1 MHADLLL
8 RSISLI
14 WTDLSPPTPLIQPNQ
29 LWLFLID
36 TRKTVWLF
44 HEFAVVK
51 LRFFFFS
58 SAAQVRRSEGKIS
71 NWILIFFF
79 LFALVTNIPFFFRK
93 IQTSSV
99 TWRMRAPEK
108 KPLVNLDKDDRIP
121 QVQRAEKVKQESPIQ
136 ALSEFDTSEIKRQ
149 PDFY

>member
-1 MHADLLL
+1 MNFD
-8 RSISLI
+8 
-14 WTDLSPPTPLIQPNQ
+14 
-29 LWLFLID
+29 
-36 TRKTVWLF
+36 
-44 HEFAVVK
+44 
-51 LRFFFFS
+51 
-58 SAAQVRRSEGKIS
+58 
-71 NWILIFFF
+71 FFF